1 MQEQSGKDRA
11 PLYDLIVIGGGPAG
25 MMAAG
30 RAAERGK
37 TVLLLE
43 KNECLGKKLL
53 ISAQGRCNVT
63 NSAPM
68 HVFLEAYGK
77 AGNFLRT
84 ALATF
89 NSERLRQ
96 FLADRGVVT
105 IEEHK
110 DHIF

>member
-1 MQEQSGKDRA
+1 MQEQTDKSYEFKVTSCEFKNLE
-11 PLYDLIVIGGGPAG
+11 PSTPNPQLQTLNSQLSTLMYDLIVIGGGPAG

-43 KNECLGKKLL
+43 KNERLGKKLL
-53 ISAQGRCNVT
+53 ISATGRCNVT

-77 AGNFLRT
+77 A
-84 ALATF
+84 
-89 NSERLRQ
+89 
-96 FLADRGVVT
+96 
-105 IEEHK
+105 
-110 DHIF
+110 